1 MKKYRCTICG
11 YIYDEEVEKIK
22 FEDLPE
28 DWKCPLCGAPK
39 NLFEEI
45 IEENQKEIDNKNKI
59 NEKTNEEV
67 FEEYKELTNEEVF
80 EEYKELTNEEV
91 FEEYKEL
98 TNEEMAYICSN
109 LAKSCEKQYKEKEQK
124 LYETLF
130 KYYENKI
137 VPKEIEINELCN
149 LYKEE
154 IGLYDEIKE
163 TAKKNNDSGTLRA
176 ITWSSK
182 VSAIIRNIITE
193 YQEKG
198 IEYIKENKIWVCT
211 ICGFIYIG
219 SNPPTYCPV
228 CKVPNIKIVEVK

>member
-45 IEENQKEIDNKNKI
+45 IEENQKEIDNKNEI
-59 NEKTNEEV
+59 NEK
-67 FEEYKELTNEEVF
+67 
-80 EEYKELTNEEV
+80 TNEEV

-163 TAKKNNDSGTLRA
+163 AAKKNNDSGTLRA

>member
-45 IEENQKEIDNKNKI
+45 IEENQKEIDNKNEI
-59 NEKTNEEV
+59 NEK
-67 FEEYKELTNEEVF
+67 
-80 EEYKELTNEEV
+80 TNEEV

-109 LAKSCEKQYKEKEQK
+109 LAKSCEKKYKEKEQK

-137 VPKEIEINELCN
+137 MPKEIEINELCN

>member
-45 IEENQKEIDNKNKI
+45 IEENQKEIDNKNEI
-59 NEKTNEEV
+59 NEK
-67 FEEYKELTNEEVF
+67 
-80 EEYKELTNEEV
+80 TNEEV

-137 VPKEIEINELCN
+137 MPKEIEINELCN

-163 TAKKNNDSGTLRA
+163 AAKKNNDSGTLRA

>member
-45 IEENQKEIDNKNKI
+45 IEENQKEIDNKNEI
-59 NEKTNEEV
+59 NEK
-67 FEEYKELTNEEVF
+67 
-80 EEYKELTNEEV
+80 TNEEV

-137 VPKEIEINELCN
+137 MPKEIEINELCN

>member
-45 IEENQKEIDNKNKI
+45 ILENQKEIDNKNEI
-59 NEKTNEEV
+59 NEK
-67 FEEYKELTNEEVF
+67 
-80 EEYKELTNEEV
+80 TNEEV

-163 TAKKNNDSGTLRA
+163 AAKKNNDSGTLRA

>member
-45 IEENQKEIDNKNKI
+45 IEENQKEIDNKNEI
-59 NEKTNEEV
+59 NEK
-67 FEEYKELTNEEVF
+67 
-80 EEYKELTNEEV
+80 TNEEV

-98 TNEEMAYICSN
+98 TNEEMAYICLN

-163 TAKKNNDSGTLRA
+163 AAKKNNDSGTLRA

>member
-45 IEENQKEIDNKNKI
+45 IEENQKEIDNKNEI
-59 NEKTNEEV
+59 NEK
-67 FEEYKELTNEEVF
+67 
-80 EEYKELTNEEV
+80 TNEEV